1 MAKVNEYEVKEGL
14 YYHKGHFWVRL
25 ESGLARFG
33 ITDYGQK
40 GLKEVVNVELP
51 EKGSEVKQD
60 EAYGVV
66 ESVKAVVD
74 LVAPLS
80 GTVKEI
86 HEDLRDKPT
95 LINQDPY
102 GEGWLLVVKASDVE
116 NELKNLLTFN
126 DAVNWYKE
134 LGPPS

>member
-1 MAKVNEYEVKEGL
+1 MVKVNDYEVREGL

-25 ESGLARFG
+25 EGDLARFG

-40 GLKEVVNVELP
+40 GLREVVNLELP
-51 EKGSEVKQD
+51 EKGSGVKQD

-80 GTVKEI
+80 GTVMEI
-86 HEDLRDKPT
+86 HEDLRNNPT

-102 GEGWLLVVKASDVE
+102 GEGWLMIVKPPDAE
-116 NELKNLLTFN
+116 NELKNLLAFG